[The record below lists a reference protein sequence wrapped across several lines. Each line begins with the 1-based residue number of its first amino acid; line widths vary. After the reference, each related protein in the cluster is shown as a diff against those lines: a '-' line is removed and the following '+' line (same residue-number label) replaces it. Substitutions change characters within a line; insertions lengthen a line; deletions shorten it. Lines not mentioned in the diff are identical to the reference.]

1 MARTLP
7 DCDAL
12 LPPDVELSAS
22 ERSDLVKRLA
32 EEGPRAIDDFVK
44 EQAKKDSSI
53 ARAVERFRAL
63 LEQQARQVKEKAE
76 REYSNRLLEERRKAE
91 DADSRLSKEELAA
104 LERKN
109 RLQDKLGEFL
119 QDALMKD
126 PLVKLVAEAPAGPEG
141 KHGYGARVMRKI
153 RAFFAAI
160 AAALRRFWAW
170 LTGKKQARRRFP
182 EGTSLLISLPGLEGT
197 LSGLD
202 ARFDNALMTSPEL
215 KKGFE
220 AKVMEDAGFFTKL
233 RFRLSS
239 ALGRKPTGA
248 AREAFHKRLMKLLS
262 RRKKEADRE
271 TSELEKRIE
280 ELKKHRG
287 ELASSMS
294 AKERDL
300 ASEKEKLLSE
310 MGKRHAT
317 EPEELVRDRVER
329 DLARSGLISRDAQGN
344 IQITARLVDRFA
356 EIVLSGEIRNLP
368 SRYHATLGKTVVQ
381 RGTYERDRM
390 KTIDEISRM
399 DIAESLV
406 AARLSHPSKKALREE
421 DIRVNRERP
430 GTSLHVVL
438 AFDKSS
444 SMDENNRIQAAKKAV
459 LALFKAVKRRDPKNT
474 VDLVGFDTSV
484 RPMDLVQVWES
495 KPGGFTNTGSA
506 IKIASELLER
516 GRSDQKLIYLIT
528 DGFPEAYT
536 ENGKDIAGDNE
547 RSLAYA
553 LTQAKGLRRF
563 PDLRLVHILL
573 EPKERIFVEA
583 AQKLVEAARGKLI
596 TTDPGKLAADM
607 LVDYSAA

>member
-1 MARTLP
+1 MTRTLP

-12 LPPDVELSAS
+12 PPPDVELSAS

-44 EQAKKDSSI
+44 EQSRTESSI

-63 LEQQARQVKEKAE
+63 LEQQAKQVKEQAD
-76 REYSNRLLEERRKAE
+76 REYSNRLLEARRKAD
-91 DADSRLSKEELAA
+91 DAERQLSKEELEA
-104 LERKN
+104 LERK
-109 RLQDKLGEFL
+109 RQLEDKLGEVL
-119 QDALMKD
+119 QNALLND
-126 PLVKLVAEAPAGPEG
+126 PLVKLVAEAPAGPELQFG
-141 KHGYGARVMRKI
+141 LWTRIRRRI
-153 RAFFAAI
+153 RAFFAAV
-160 AAALRRFWAW
+160 AEALSRFWAW
-170 LTGKKQARRRFP
+170 LTGKKPERRRLP
-182 EGTSLLISLPGLEGT
+182 EGTSLLISIPGLEGT

-220 AKVMEDAGFFTKL
+220 AKVMPEAGFFSKL

-239 ALGRKPTGA
+239 ALGMKPTGA

-262 RRKKEADRE
+262 RRKKEADNE
-271 TSELEKRIE
+271 TSELEKRIA
-280 ELKKHRG
+280 ELKRQRG
-287 ELASSMS
+287 ALGSSLS
-294 AKERDL
+294 ARERDL
-300 ASEKEKLLSE
+300 SSEKEKLLTE
-310 MGKRHAT
+310 MGKRQST
-317 EPEELVRDRVER
+317 EPEKLVRDRVER
-329 DLARSGLISRDAQGN
+329 DLARSGLISKDAKGN
-344 IQITARLVDRFA
+344 LQITARLVDRFA
-356 EIVLSGEIRNLP
+356 DIVLSGEIRNLP
-368 SRYHATLGKTVVQ
+368 SRYKAALGRTVVH

-399 DIAESLV
+399 DIVESLV
-406 AARLSHPSKKALREE
+406 AARLAHPSKKKLQED
-421 DIRVNRERP
+421 DIRVNREQS

-444 SMDENNRIQAAKKAV
+444 SMDENKRIQAAKKAV
-459 LALFKAVKRRDPKNT
+459 LALFKAVKRRDPRNT

-495 KPGGFTNTGSA
+495 KPGGFTNTGAA
-506 IKIASELLER
+506 IKVASELLDR
-516 GRSDQKLIYLIT
+516 GHSDQKLIYLIT

-573 EPKERIFVEA
+573 EPKERIFVDA
-583 AQKLVEAARGKLI
+583 AQKLVDAARGKLI
-596 TTDPGKLAADM
+596 TTDPGKLASDM